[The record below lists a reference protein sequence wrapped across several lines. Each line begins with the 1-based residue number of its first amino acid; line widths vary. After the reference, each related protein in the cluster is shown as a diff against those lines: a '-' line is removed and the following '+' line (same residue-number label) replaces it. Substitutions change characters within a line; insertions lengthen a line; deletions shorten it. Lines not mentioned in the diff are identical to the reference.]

1 MKVAVK
7 DSKIQDF
14 NNLITSISEK
24 YGQINLVIS
33 NNLIYVNKLNNIK
46 NSLLPTLLERIMT
59 CDVVAKDIETVKE
72 TMQISKM
79 LEEMITN
86 KENINNN
93 FESSNELK
101 NGKQFIKENNC

>member
-1 MKVAVK
+1 
-7 DSKIQDF
+7 
-14 NNLITSISEK
+14 
-24 YGQINLVIS
+24 
-33 NNLIYVNKLNNIK
+33 
-46 NSLLPTLLERIMT
+46 MT

-72 TMQISKM
+72 TVQISKM